1 MQNELFRADA
11 LMRRTM
17 MRARA
22 RNTIQRGERKRERE
36 EESGWVVLE
45 MKSFSYRLAFASTFP
60 PFSTFSSAVQP
71 PSPPYETG
79 ELHVQLKELLVNSR
93 RYTSLIIIT
102 KSNHVGNSFGCTV
115 TESIMENIK
124 IVNKI

>member
-1 MQNELFRADA
+1 MGG
-11 LMRRTM
+11 
-17 MRARA
+17 A
-22 RNTIQRGERKRERE
+22 RNEKLQLQTC
-36 EESGWVVLE
+36 VCLH
-45 MKSFSYRLAFASTFP
+45 FS
-60 PFSTFSSAVQP
+60 PFLYFFLGRPAP
-71 PSPPYETG
+71 LPPYETG